1 VTTLVTGAGGFAGQH
16 LLRRL
21 LARGGEVVGTTL
33 DGSPPP
39 PRVLTSREAA
49 RVRWVSMDL
58 TSGRDVKSVVAEAA
72 PDAVFHLAAQ
82 SSVGASFADPVD
94 TWEVNATG
102 TLRLLAAL
110 EARVPGAR
118 MLVISSG
125 EVYGTVPDR
134 EQPIVETRRLDPLSP
149 YGASKA
155 AAEMA
160 AVQAARRGAVA
171 VVIARSFGHTGP
183 GQEPR
188 FALPAFAK
196 QLVELRGRPGDDE
209 RVLRVGDLSV
219 RRDLLDVRDVV
230 AAYEVLLERGEP
242 GEAYNVC
249 SGRALAL
256 REVVGR
262 MVELTGVPVRVEV
275 DSGRL
280 RSADIPL
287 LLGSPERLE
296 ALGWEAAIP
305 LERTLRDLL
314 DSFEP
319 DRPSSP

>member
-1 VTTLVTGAGGFAGQH
+1 VGQH

-21 LARGGEVVGTTL
+21 LARDGGVVGTTL

-39 PRVLTSREAA
+39 PGVLTPGESA
-49 RVRWVSMDL
+49 RVRWVPMDL
-58 TSGRDVKSVVAEAA
+58 TSERDVRDVVVQAA

-82 SSVGASFADPVD
+82 SSVGASFADPVG

-110 EARVPGAR
+110 EAEVPRAR
-118 MLVISSG
+118 MLVVSSG
-125 EVYGTVPDR
+125 EVYGAVADS
-134 EQPIVETRRLDPLSP
+134 EQPITEARRLDPLSP

-160 AVQAARRGAVA
+160 AVQAARRGAVT
-171 VVIARSFGHTGP
+171 VVIARSFSHTGP

-188 FALPAFAK
+188 FALPAFAE
-196 QLVELRGRPGDDE
+196 QLVELRGRAGAGE

-219 RRDLLDVRDVV
+219 RRDLMDVRDVV
-230 AAYEVLLERGEP
+230 AAYEILLERGLP

-249 SGRALAL
+249 SGRAVVL
-256 REVVGR
+256 REVVDR
-262 MVELTGVPVRVEV
+262 MVELTGVPVRIEVE
-275 DSGRL
+275 SRRL

-287 LLGSPERLE
+287 LLGSPERLQ

-305 LERTLRDLL
+305 LERTLRDLM

-319 DRPSSP
+319 DRLPIP